1 MAKIKKPA
9 PKKGGPA
16 KPAPTKKPMRRKSKR
31 VSALP
36 HYDPADVAPRRTVEE
51 QFDRDAA
58 LMQALHD
65 PENQPSQYG
74 TVPMSYLD
82 NQKPSLLRRA
92 WNRVKRV
99 FRYRSA
105 ETGLFV
111 SKQHAEANPDT
122 TVRERAD

>member
-36 HYDPADVAPRRTVEE
+36 HYDPADVAFRRTVEE
-51 QFDRDAA
+51 QFDRDAS

-82 NQKPSLLRRA
+82 KKPSLLRRA
-92 WNRVKRV
+92 LNSVKRA
-99 FRYRSA
+99 FRFRSA
-105 ETGLFV
+105 KTGEYV
-111 SKQHAEANPDT
+111 SKKYAEANPDT
-122 TVRERAD
+122 TVREHVD